1 MSGWPQQQGP
11 LERGSDGERLRTQRV
26 SPSRNAGMRGL
37 LGPGLVGRGLVGRG
51 LVGPGL
57 VGRGGSLGARGVAAS
72 PRSALVS
79 LNRSLTLLAASPGSG
94 LLLFQRTRAAGSSG
108 SRGSPERPGLA
119 ERRLPWPTSRT
130 RSMTLLGG
138 RGPGLRGL
146 ATGALSRGSKAGSR
160 TKA

>member
-37 LGPGLVGRGLVGRG
+37 L
-51 LVGPGL
+51 GPGL

-108 SRGSPERPGLA
+108 SSGSPERPGLA